1 MKHMLI
7 VETRDPF
14 ETREVQSNADLLVRM
29 RQTGVPCTLMLTE
42 NGVLAARSS
51 AKASFLPMLMEAGV
65 EVAAIREESNPP
77 GANRRI
83 VMLSDSCVPILV
95 SVPFG
100 LRKRYATQSKERL
113 HPIALRG
120 RLVREL
126 LKEFALN
133 AA

>member
-51 AKASFLPMLMEAGV
+51 AKASFLPLLTEAGV
-65 EVAAIREESNPP
+65 EVAADR
-77 GANRRI
+77 
-83 VMLSDSCVPILV
+83 
-95 SVPFG
+95 
-100 LRKRYATQSKERL
+100 
-113 HPIALRG
+113 
-120 RLVREL
+120 
-126 LKEFALN
+126 FALAERGISETEVADGIQCSDLTAVVDGL
-133 AA
+133 AAGATVLWR